1 MNYLWIVGVEGG
13 EVRVKGEKGEV
24 GGEREVGKKD
34 GGEVAGNRPSKE
46 FGRIRVIKKDRREES
61 KKG

>member
-1 MNYLWIVGVEGG
+1 M
-13 EVRVKGEKGEV
+13 KGEKGEV
-24 GGEREVGKKD
+24 GGEREVEKKD

-61 KKG
+61 KKGLERNRDI